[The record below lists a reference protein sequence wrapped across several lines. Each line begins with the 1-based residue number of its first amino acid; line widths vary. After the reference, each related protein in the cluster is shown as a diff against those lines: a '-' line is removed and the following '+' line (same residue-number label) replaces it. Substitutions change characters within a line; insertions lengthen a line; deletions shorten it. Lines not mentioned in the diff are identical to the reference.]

1 MTNLNHN
8 LKIYLRNCSSPTYVE
23 ARNVQHITSKSL
35 YKEMD
40 AQEVALKDL
49 VISPRY
55 AYFFSGDTSITING
69 KDILAIAS
77 EVNHD

>member
-49 VISPRY
+49 VISSRC